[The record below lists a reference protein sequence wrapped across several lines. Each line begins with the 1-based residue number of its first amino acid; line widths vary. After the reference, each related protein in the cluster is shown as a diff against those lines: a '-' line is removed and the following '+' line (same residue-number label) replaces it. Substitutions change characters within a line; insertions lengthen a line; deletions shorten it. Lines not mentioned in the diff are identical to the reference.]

1 MSGASAQGRSGERLR
16 AIVLRRTDY
25 GEADRILLLLTS
37 GGRRSVIAKGV
48 RRERSKLAGGIELFG
63 LSDVVVRPGRG
74 ELGLLTSAR
83 LSVFWRH
90 ILEDFERMQFAYQV
104 LKMVAQASEQIDEPE
119 WFTVL
124 EQTLEQLNEMSVPR
138 RLVETWFFAQYMGL
152 MGDEL
157 PLRRD
162 VAGNP
167 LLADRRY
174 MYDVSEKALRLS
186 EQGDVTAD
194 HIKLLRLIQAKP
206 LAAITQI
213 GGTEAVLEE
222 CWLLTRQHAG
232 V

>member
-1 MSGASAQGRSGERLR
+1 MSQQGERLR

-25 GEADRILLLLTS
+25 GEADRILLLLTPR
-37 GGRRSVIAKGV
+37 GRRSVIAKGV
-48 RRERSKLAGGIELFG
+48 RRERSKLASGIELFA
-63 LSDVVVRPGRG
+63 LSDVVVRQGRG

-83 LSVFWRH
+83 LSAFYRH
-90 ILEDFERMQFAYQV
+90 ILEDYERMQYAYQV
-104 LKMVAQASEQIDEPE
+104 LKLIAQASEQIDEPE

-124 EQTLEQLNEMSVPR
+124 HQTLEHLNETTVSR
-138 RLVETWFFAQYMGL
+138 RLIETWFYVQYMEL

-162 VAGNP
+162 VAGQP
-167 LLADRRY
+167 LVADKRY

-186 EQGDVTAD
+186 EQGDITAD

-206 LAAITQI
+206 LATVVQI

-222 CWLLTRQHAG
+222 CWLLARQHAG
-232 V
+232 L